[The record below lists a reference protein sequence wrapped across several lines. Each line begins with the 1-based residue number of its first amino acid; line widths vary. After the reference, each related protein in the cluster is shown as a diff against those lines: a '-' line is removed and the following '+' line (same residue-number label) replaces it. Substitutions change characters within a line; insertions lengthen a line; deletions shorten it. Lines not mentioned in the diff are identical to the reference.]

1 MLYISDFNS
10 DCSCQSDFI
19 HFSQSL
25 KYNLIRNVKEDQSII
40 FFLEFKLW
48 GLNFLEFKGPMEG
61 NRQKLVS
68 VAGSSERQ
76 IHVFSNHIGPGIKTV
91 FCLFVEPYHL
101 PLRDLNKCLE
111 VHKMIEHIEVS

>member
-1 MLYISDFNS
+1 M
-10 DCSCQSDFI
+10 
-19 HFSQSL
+19 
-25 KYNLIRNVKEDQSII
+25 
-40 FFLEFKLW
+40 
-48 GLNFLEFKGPMEG
+48 
-61 NRQKLVS
+61 S

-76 IHVFSNHIGPGIKTV
+76 IHVFSNDIGPGIKTV